1 MRGTPITG
9 AARGVSIT
17 DTVDR
22 AQRILQDRPEPQGRD
37 RYANRTN
44 RPPKSGAKPASG
56 DGAREEPIESE
67 TDSDAQAPT
76 EGDAATTTRP
86 AQ

>member
-44 RPPKSGAKPASG
+44 RPPKNGAKAASG
-56 DGAREEPIESE
+56 DDAREEPTG
-67 TDSDAQAPT
+67 TDSDAQAPA